1 MNEPKGDARKD
12 LSHPGRRE
20 VLKAALGVGCGLQL
34 ARFASPQ
41 DDAPARP
48 RENDRL
54 VFAFGDRSGET
65 ITPDDVVVGAEPLWA
80 YPVDPASR
88 QVKDDRLATLLI
100 VRFAPGAL
108 DGPTRDLAADGILAY
123 SAVCTHTG
131 CDVSI
136 WDDQTLNFV
145 CSCHDSEFDPRE
157 GAKVLFGPAPR
168 RLAALPLRIT
178 EGALVVAGEFRGRV
192 GFKK

>member
-1 MNEPKGDARKD
+1 MNEERDNTRTDPR
-12 LSHPGRRE
+12 HPGRRE
-20 VLKAALGVGCGLQL
+20 VLKVCLGVGCGLQL

-48 RENDRL
+48 RENDQL
-54 VFAFGDRSGET
+54 VFAFGDRSGEA
-65 ITPDDVVVGAEPLWA
+65 IKPDDVVVGAGPLWA
-80 YPVDPASR
+80 HSVDPVSR
-88 QVKDDRLATLLI
+88 HVQDDRLNTLLI
-100 VRFAPGAL
+100 VRFAPDAL
-108 DGPTRDLAADGILAY
+108 DEPTRQLAADGILAY

-168 RLAALPLRIT
+168 RLPALPLKIA

-192 GFKK
+192 GFGK